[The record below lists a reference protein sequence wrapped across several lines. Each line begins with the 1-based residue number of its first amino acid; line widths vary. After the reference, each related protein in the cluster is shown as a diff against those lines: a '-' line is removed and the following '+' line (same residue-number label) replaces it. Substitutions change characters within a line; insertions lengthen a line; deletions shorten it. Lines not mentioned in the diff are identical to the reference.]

1 MKLHFIR
8 FVILFGILIVL
19 LSFIYNS
26 IGNSLLKNEVES
38 ITFNYLDQDNML
50 LTEIIIFNP
59 SSFMVPVRELN
70 LKITRGNETLFE
82 ETLTNFRLALEDT
95 TINIRTPLDISELED
110 IMIQGTLF
118 ITIPFVNT
126 QTIEFSET
134 YLE

>member
-19 LSFIYNS
+19 LGFIYNS